1 MAEAKATWTGVGFNC
16 VPDPKL
22 VWFSL
27 ALHSVSAISTKL
39 DNSLLG
45 IYKFFGFV
53 TQLSPSQRASMYRRQ
68 VFLVPRSRAP
78 SGQHHKLWPLCWT
91 NTMQKSPILGLR
103 VKSDKSDWLRIWNE
117 YSALAQKI
125 RSSYSRFLELTKRC
139 AFSRNENGGALTIQP
154 VRYKSQTNHLV
165 TRGRNLP
172 TVRSGYFVWTVRL
185 SMLLILIESSL
196 QRPGSSDQTLSL
208 CKDV

>member
-45 IYKFFGFV
+45 KYKFFGFV
-53 TQLSPSQRASMYRRQ
+53 SQLSPSQRASMSGGRSFSSPEAGLLLVNTTNCDLCAGPTPEVPDSWTSRQIWQIWLVENMKRILCACSENQVQ
-68 VFLVPRSRAP
+68 VFA
-78 SGQHHKLWPLCWT
+78 
-91 NTMQKSPILGLR
+91 ILGADQKVR
-103 VKSDKSDWLRIWNE
+103 VLKERERRRVN
-117 YSALAQKI
+117 YST
-125 RSSYSRFLELTKRC
+125 SE
-139 AFSRNENGGALTIQP
+139 
-154 VRYKSQTNHLV
+154 YKSQTNHLV

-185 SMLLILIESSL
+185 SILLILIETFL
-196 QRPGSSDQTLSL
+196 QRLVSSDHTLSL